1 MAIRSTLSILGLY
14 QYDHSIFEF
23 FQVPEGMDSEI
34 CKNDI
39 LSECAEL
46 EIIYS
51 NPEVVKELI
60 RNWVAAELPLWTKQ
74 YEAAM
79 AEFNPLYNVDA
90 HESETIER
98 ELHGAFE
105 GASASS
111 GESQNTRDVQGY
123 NAAEWKGA
131 DRNTGTNSDT
141 SSSDGSNEEME
152 TITNTRRRY
161 GNIGVTKS
169 TDLIQSAWE
178 LYPLLNCYKAIV
190 DSFKNRFC
198 IEVY

>member
-1 MAIRSTLSILGLY
+1 
-14 QYDHSIFEF
+14 
-23 FQVPEGMDSEI
+23 MDLDI
-34 CKNDI
+34 CINDI

-51 NPEVVKELI
+51 DPEVVKTLI
-60 RNWVAAELPLWTKQ
+60 GNWTAAELPLWTKQ
-74 YEAAM
+74 YEAAT

-98 ELHGAFE
+98 ALQGSFE
-105 GASASS
+105 GSS
-111 GESQNTRDVQGY
+111 DNQNTRDVQGY
-123 NAAEWKGA
+123 NSTEWKGS
-131 DRNTGTNSDT
+131 DRNTGTG
-141 SSSDGSNEEME
+141 SSDGSNEETE
-152 TITNTRRRY
+152 TITNTKRRY

-190 DSFKNRFC
+190 GSFKSRFC